1 VAVPEMVGVVET
13 QPLVVQVEV
22 AEAVALAQTVRQVAR
37 ELRVAPTQLSHLV
50 DHPQELSS
58 QLQLLEHLPI
68 LVVEVVEVMQQILGT
83 LHCAQTALLVEVR
96 VAVQVLVTEK
106 LSMVQ
111 ISKALHAAVL
121 GEQTLVAEV
130 AAEQHVTRRKDLE
143 ARYRV
148 R

>member
-50 DHPQELSS
+50 DHRAELSS
-58 QLQLLEHLPI
+58 RLQLLEHLPI

-121 GEQTLVAEV
+121 GEQTLAV
-130 AAEQHVTRRKDLE
+130 AAAAELHVTRRKDLE
-143 ARYRV
+143 VRYRV